1 MRFCQISFQ
10 KLALGVRLE
19 RFCIFFVP
27 LRLCERSFQWFGTL
41 GFEEARQKGSHVV
54 LKMGEAGCVVPMHHE
69 LRTGT
74 LHGILKQA
82 GISREEFIQ
91 AMS

>member
-1 MRFCQISFQ
+1 MPKLPRISG
-10 KLALGVRLE
+10 KE
-19 RFCIFFVP
+19 CISV
-27 LRLCERSFQWFGTL
+27 LKKL

-54 LKMGEAGCVVPMHHE
+54 LKLGEAGCVVPMHHE
-69 LRTGT
+69 LLTGT

>member
-1 MRFCQISFQ
+1 MPKLPRISG
-10 KLALGVRLE
+10 KECVSALKK
-19 RFCIFFVP
+19 
-27 LRLCERSFQWFGTL
+27 L

-54 LKMGEAGCVVPMHHE
+54 MKMGDSGCVVPMHQE

-82 GISREEFIQ
+82 GVSKDNFIE
-91 AMS
+91 ALK

>member
-1 MRFCQISFQ
+1 MPKLPRINGKECISVL
-10 KLALGVRLE
+10 K
-19 RFCIFFVP
+19 
-27 LRLCERSFQWFGTL
+27 TL

-54 LKMGEAGCVVPMHHE
+54 LKMGEAGCVVSMHSE

-82 GISREEFIQ
+82 GISREDFIH
-91 AMS
+91 AMR

>member
-1 MRFCQISFQ
+1 MPKLPRISG
-10 KLALGVRLE
+10 KE
-19 RFCIFFVP
+19 CISV
-27 LRLCERSFQWFGTL
+27 LKTL
-41 GFEEARQKGSHVV
+41 GFEVARQKGSHVV

-74 LHGILKQA
+74 LHGILKQT

-91 AMS
+91 AKNLGG

>member
-1 MRFCQISFQ
+1 MPKLPRISG
-10 KLALGVRLE
+10 KE
-19 RFCIFFVP
+19 CISV
-27 LRLCERSFQWFGTL
+27 LKTL

-54 LKMGEAGCVVPMHHE
+54 LKMGEAGCVVPIHLE

-82 GISREEFIQ
+82 GISREEFIH
-91 AMS
+91 AMR